1 MNVLVYSKANC
12 PSCTKAKLL
21 MDLKGVRYVETV
33 IGEDI
38 LREDFIEM
46 FPEQRTVPLIIIDGV
61 KIGGYEDLRDYFDNN
76 PVAD

>member
-21 MDLKGVRYVETV
+21 MDLKGVKYTETV

-38 LREDFIEM
+38 LREDFIDL
-46 FPEQRTVPLIIIDGV
+46 FPEQKTVPLIIIDGV
-61 KIGGYEDLRDYFDNN
+61 KIGGYENLREYFDNN